1 MARSDDLAPL
11 FTPGA
16 APAVGFRQGVVVTWD
31 GVTFANEVTV
41 GGSTLTNLPVLN
53 LSDSASIVPGD
64 VVGILTFGSSWAIL
78 GRFTVPS

>member
-16 APAVGFRQGVVVTWD
+16 TPAVGFRQGVVVTWN

-41 GGSTLTNLPVLN
+41 GGSTVVNLPVLN
-53 LSDSASIVPGD
+53 LADSASIVPGD
-64 VVGILTFGSSWAIL
+64 VVAILTFGSSWAIL